1 MIKFFRSLYLSSRFF
16 QISGGLIVA
25 SIAAYFMPFL
35 FPAVKAGIML
45 AAGMAVV
52 DIGMLYRN
60 KNGLVATRK
69 TPERLSNG
77 DQNEIELQLE
87 NRYAFSTRCEVIDEV
102 PEQFQ
107 LRDLQFDLSVQA
119 RAQRNIKY
127 LLRPTTRGEYKFG
140 SLNIYVHSPFEL
152 IKRRYEF
159 EVEEKMVPTY
169 PSYLQM
175 RKYELLAISNKLTE
189 VGVKKVRRLGHTT
202 EFEQIKEYVRGDDY
216 RTVNWSA
223 SARSNKLMVNQYT
236 DEKSQNLYCIIDK
249 SRSMKMPFNGMTLLD
264 YAINT
269 ALVMSN
275 IAILKKDKAGLI
287 TFSDKVSAVVPADNK
302 AIQMNYIMNALY
314 NQTTQFQE
322 ADFARLH
329 ILIKRKLNQRSL
341 LVLFTNFESLN
352 SMKRQLPYLR
362 SLSKNHL
369 VMVVFFE
376 NTELKALVKS
386 RPKTTEEIYTKAI
399 GENFV
404 FEKKQ
409 IVKELEQNGIISIL
423 TTPENL
429 TIATVNKYLEL
440 KARRM
445 I

>member
-1 MIKFFRSLYLSSRFF
+1 MINFFRSLYLSARFF

-25 SIAAYFMPFL
+25 CVAAYFLPFL
-35 FPAVKAGIML
+35 FPAVKVGIML
-45 AAGMAVV
+45 GAGMALV
-52 DIGMLYRN
+52 DIGMLYRSRDAFA
-60 KNGLVATRK
+60 ATRK

-87 NRYAFSTRCEVIDEV
+87 NRYAFSTRCEIIDEV

-107 LRDLQFDLSVQA
+107 LRDLQFDLGVEA

-140 SLNIYVHSPFEL
+140 TLNVYVHSPFEL

-159 EVEEKMVPTY
+159 EEDKSVPTY

-223 SARSNKLMVNQYT
+223 SARANKLMVNQYT
-236 DEKSQNLYCIIDK
+236 DEKSQNMYCIIDK
-249 SRSMKMPFNGMTLLD
+249 SRTMKMPFAGMTLLD

-269 ALVMSN
+269 TLVMSN
-275 IAILKKDKAGLI
+275 IAILKRDKAGLI
-287 TFSDKVSAVVPADNK
+287 TFADKIGSVIAADNK
-302 AIQMNYIMNALY
+302 AVQMNFIMDSLY
-314 NQTTQFQE
+314 NQTTKFQE

-329 ILIKRKLNQRSL
+329 VMVKRKLNQRSL
-341 LVLFTNFESLN
+341 LVLFTNFESLTA
-352 SMKRQLPYLR
+352 MKRQLPYLR
-362 SLSKNHL
+362 SLAKNHL
-369 VMVVFFE
+369 LMVVFFE

-404 FEKKQ
+404 FEKKL
-409 IVKELEQNGIISIL
+409 IVKELEKNGMIAIL

-429 TIATVNKYLEL
+429 TVATVNKYLEL
-440 KARRM
+440 KSRRL